1 MKLPGMQLSFSG
13 RSTAISPD
21 YWDDSSSV
29 SSGISDALDTDEL
42 NTSSSLSS
50 YVNTPSAPRRD
61 IEEQLQ
67 TDAEKRSAIGC
78 NSIWNDDLR
87 RPDGC
92 SDPGIEM
99 ETSSKWCNPS
109 DFSDESERSL
119 TGRKAHGISQTGSWR
134 RGMGAQLGITC
145 PRTKTLNATN
155 CSPLKIH
162 SNGKTDDAKVSE
174 KSRFSPQIPTY
185 ESKKLPSG
193 SGSHTP
199 TNTFGFKKTSSAAT
213 ITASGAVITSGS
225 ATLGKI
231 PKSIGFGSS
240 HLVGKQSSVNDGYVP
255 PSTRTT
261 LQYRSLPRPSRSNS
275 SMGTT
280 RVTSRSIDASSISKG
295 TATLPNPKRR
305 SLARSSANQTDR
317 EKGVFSD
324 TESLASGPLNKA
336 SGGAQCQSGRQT
348 GGKSSG
354 TSSPTLR
361 RLCVGKPGTK
371 PTPITTSDNMK
382 TSTIISNP
390 HTTFMQTCTL
400 ETPPLNNGSTH
411 GLLHG
416 ESLPV
421 MQNSKSNNSMKVSL
435 CKEEMLSACRA
446 GHADSPFSSP
456 AVSPKFSHNPL
467 PLRQDRYAHL
477 AQGRGTEGTRD
488 WLNYHPNGGIQ
499 DSTVPSPFSPASNL
513 SSPSATRFNFTNIGS
528 PTNTAQINLATMQP
542 SGNHSNQDGSHE
554 QHTESRLRNATITLV
569 EKNRTMSS
577 SGSYR
582 EALEEGQTSTFNLHS
597 SCL

>member
-1 MKLPGMQLSFSG
+1 MCGSCSLHIIDLS
-13 RSTAISPD
+13 A
-21 YWDDSSSV
+21 SV
-29 SSGISDALDTDEL
+29 KCET
-42 NTSSSLSS
+42 
-50 YVNTPSAPRRD
+50 
-61 IEEQLQ
+61 
-67 TDAEKRSAIGC
+67 
-78 NSIWNDDLR
+78 LR
-87 RPDGC
+87 FRHVPTLLMLLWSVKG
-92 SDPGIEM
+92 E
-99 ETSSKWCNPS
+99 
-109 DFSDESERSL
+109 
-119 TGRKAHGISQTGSWR
+119 
-134 RGMGAQLGITC
+134 AQLIVC
-145 PRTKTLNATN
+145 DVYLLA
-155 CSPLKIH
+155 
-162 SNGKTDDAKVSE
+162 GKTDDAKVSE

-361 RLCVGKPGTK
+361 RW
-371 PTPITTSDNMK
+371 D
-382 TSTIISNP
+382 IS
-390 HTTFMQTCTL
+390 FQICLSYWTC
-400 ETPPLNNGSTH
+400 S
-411 GLLHG
+411 
-416 ESLPV
+416 
-421 MQNSKSNNSMKVSL
+421 
-435 CKEEMLSACRA
+435 
-446 GHADSPFSSP
+446 
-456 AVSPKFSHNPL
+456 
-467 PLRQDRYAHL
+467 
-477 AQGRGTEGTRD
+477 
-488 WLNYHPNGGIQ
+488 
-499 DSTVPSPFSPASNL
+499 
-513 SSPSATRFNFTNIGS
+513 
-528 PTNTAQINLATMQP
+528 
-542 SGNHSNQDGSHE
+542 
-554 QHTESRLRNATITLV
+554 
-569 EKNRTMSS
+569 
-577 SGSYR
+577 
-582 EALEEGQTSTFNLHS
+582 
-597 SCL
+597 